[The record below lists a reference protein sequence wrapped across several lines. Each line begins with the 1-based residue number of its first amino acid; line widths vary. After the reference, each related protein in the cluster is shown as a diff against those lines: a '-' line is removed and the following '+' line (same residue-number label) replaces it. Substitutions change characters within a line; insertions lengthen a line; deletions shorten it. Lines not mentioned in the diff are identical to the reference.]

1 MKRRKIFQTQP
12 FDSELL
18 WLLILFKCYGKWSWS
33 LRIHFKENQLFDIL
47 FKGFPFSQLIW
58 FDNCHFYTKRITTQ
72 LWINQ
77 SRNQTTINNSLTLY
91 LCMCRLSTMLS
102 WLAGVHWATGVH
114 FDCVF
119 NLLKTQTVK
128 RSVMSKSEGKGF
140 GKNKIANE
148 SIQIKSLHV
157 HSN

>member
-1 MKRRKIFQTQP
+1 MKRRKIFQNQP

-18 WLLILFKCYGKWSWS
+18 WLLIVFKCYGKWSWS
-33 LRIHFKENQLFDIL
+33 LRIHCKENQLFDKL
-47 FKGFPFSQLIW
+47 FKGFPFSQLICC
-58 FDNCHFYTKRITTQ
+58 DNCQIYTKRITTQ

-102 WLAGVHWATGVH
+102 WLAGVHRATGVH
-114 FDCVF
+114 YVF

>member
-1 MKRRKIFQTQP
+1 MKRRKIFQNQP

-18 WLLILFKCYGKWSWS
+18 WLLIVFKCYGKWSWS
-33 LRIHFKENQLFDIL
+33 LRIHCKENQLFDKL

-58 FDNCHFYTKRITTQ
+58 CDNRQFYTKRITTQ

-102 WLAGVHWATGVH
+102 WLAWVYWATGVH
-114 FDCVF
+114 FDYVF